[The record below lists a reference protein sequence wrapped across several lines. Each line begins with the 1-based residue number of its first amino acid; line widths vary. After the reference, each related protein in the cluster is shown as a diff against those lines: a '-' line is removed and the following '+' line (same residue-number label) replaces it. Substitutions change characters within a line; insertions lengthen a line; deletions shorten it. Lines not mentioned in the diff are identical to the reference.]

1 MVKNVYGYSSLV
13 TQKLALSQEGINVI
27 NFFWYVDTNSRKL
40 KVTLIIFGWQSKIGL
55 AFEVKNKLM
64 KWWSDFLYADTSFG
78 KLKVTLVII
87 GGGHGQKWARP
98 CRSQDS

>member
-40 KVTLIIFGWQSKIGL
+40 KVTLIIFEW
-55 AFEVKNKLM
+55 
-64 KWWSDFLYADTSFG
+64 
-78 KLKVTLVII
+78 
-87 GGGHGQKWARP
+87 
-98 CRSQDS
+98 